1 MEKLKRYVTT
11 TGLSFTLVVLL
22 QSTLALFGWSN
33 PFGADDLLMV
43 FAITAIISAILYFL
57 EPLVGHNLLVMM
69 VTHLLVLEST
79 IILFVFFVFKML
91 EVNAQNI
98 LSLLITGVVVY
109 LPITGFTLLR
119 DKHDADKIN
128 KKILQKRD
136 KKADE

>member
-22 QSTLALFGWSN
+22 QSTLALFGWSK
-33 PFGADDLLMV
+33 PFEADDLLMV